1 MDYNE
6 FFEYL
11 TTYTPSLTTKI
22 SIINK
27 NTERNYQL
35 DDMEYPDDKIF
46 FRKKTTL
53 KKSLYDKRLEKIYPP
68 IFDTT
73 KTVRLITTF
82 MDISGTYYV
91 KKNLELTNLPEEYK
105 LSLVKYYMYNPK
117 TDIFL
122 PNYLNIKGLNVYAK
136 SIFQVFISYP
146 MFDYV
151 FFKILEIKP
160 VKVYDILDNYM
171 SIKFSTYLQLYNITN
186 IIFLSDEKESTSL
199 FTKILLSKAKYIKN
213 VDIFF
218 KKNLL
223 KYKLNLL
230 LVLIKHKIFPS
241 KISTEIPK
249 RTIKTNKEK
258 FLNFIL
264 NIPVFYY
271 DNIKIFGQKL
281 TKLIAKYYRIFSYG
295 ITYLTDLVRRFG
307 YMVKLDLRTF
317 NVFVK
322 EIPRPLWTVERMIV
336 NTNITTLDY
345 DYNKNNQFLYSYSV
359 KKKDKQ

>member
-11 TTYTPSLTTKI
+11 TNYSPSLTTKI

-73 KTVRLITTF
+73 KTVRLITML
-82 MDISGTYYV
+82 MDISETYYV

-105 LSLVKYYMYNPK
+105 LSLVKYYMYTPK

-146 MFDYV
+146 IFDYV
-151 FFKILEIKP
+151 FFKILETKP

-171 SIKFSTYLQLYNITN
+171 SIKLSTYLQLYNVTN
-186 IIFLSDEKESTSL
+186 IIFLSDEKGSTSL
-199 FTKILLSKAKYIKN
+199 FTKILLSKSKYIKN
-213 VDIFF
+213 IDIFF

-230 LVLIKHKIFPS
+230 LVLIKHKILPS
-241 KISTEIPK
+241 KISTQIPK
-249 RTIKTNKEK
+249 HTIKTNKEK

-271 DNIKIFGQKL
+271 DNIKISKQKT
-281 TKLIAKYYRIFSYG
+281 TKLIAKYYRIFSYN

-317 NVFVK
+317 SIFIK

-336 NTNITTLDY
+336 NTKIITLDY